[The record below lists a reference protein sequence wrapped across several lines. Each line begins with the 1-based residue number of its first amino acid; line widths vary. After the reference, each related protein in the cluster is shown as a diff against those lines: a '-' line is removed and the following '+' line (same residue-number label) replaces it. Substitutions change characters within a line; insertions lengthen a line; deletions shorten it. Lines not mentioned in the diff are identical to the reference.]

1 MARKRKCLL
10 LRIIAAVLGLLLL
23 LAAAVW
29 AVLRTSLS
37 DRIVEKIAPEFLD
50 ADVSFSRCRVS
61 MLRHWPDLSLEID
74 SLAITYPHDKYG
86 SNVVMPLQADGRGS
100 IADTLLSCRTLRAR
114 AARKPLLKGR
124 YVLKSLNADRL
135 RLFAHKYGDTLASWR
150 VFRSSGSGGGGVPYV
165 ELRQLHFTESFAAV
179 SSARG
184 AWCLR
189 GPVDLELSGAVEQ
202 DSSRLQLDVSKFKAV
217 IDSIPLSLH
226 GRMEFWGDST
236 VLNAR
241 AKLKNAPLDKLLP
254 GFVHPFAPSLR
265 KLVSDGRITLDA
277 ESQGAFHHGL
287 MPQMRAKV
295 NLPDCYVS
303 YAPLRVAGTLGLKG
317 DARSDAALVI
327 DADVEKLRA
336 RIPGLSLNAAGK
348 LDKLRGVDP
357 HYRVKADA
365 DASMGILSGSIL
377 KGSGVSADGDVK
389 LSLDLDALHSQ
400 LDRYKFRDASIK
412 GQLSGERLSI
422 STDSVNVLAFN
433 PLLRVNSGADGI
445 AAGLDMDSTFVSGSS
460 LLARLRG
467 SSTLAR
473 VHKVEQ
479 RGVSVPRIDL
489 VCNNERL
496 FLKSSDTRAGVG
508 GAKIVASAVKRAPRD
523 TAAFRARLR
532 SDTTLVRRRLDYMRR
547 DSARAFKEQDI
558 RIRLDSTLTAYLKEW
573 NPTVGVRLGRG
584 FVASPALPLR
594 TRLGVFSGEYDG
606 RDFRLDSL
614 QLRCGT
620 SDLSASGSIKGVMR
634 MFSTRRSFV
643 NARLVLN
650 SGRLNINELL
660 TALDYGNK
668 LKVEAE
674 TAEDDESFVLDS
686 IPDAKA
692 VHTTSLIV
700 VPGNVEAALDMS
712 VGRVDY
718 QDFKFI
724 PFNARA
730 TLRDNTLQILDM
742 YSDAGIARI
751 GMNAFY
757 STKSRSDIS
766 AGVSLDLGDIKAE
779 DVIAL
784 MPFVDDLV
792 PALKSF
798 KGRLDCKLSATAGF
812 DDKMNLL
819 TPSLQGMLDIG
830 GRDLL
835 IEDAG
840 ELRRITRML
849 LFKNKNIGKID
860 DMSVSAVIK
869 DNQAVIYPFQL
880 GVDRYTLALQG
891 VQGFDKSMNYHI
903 SVLKSPFL
911 IPFGIYI
918 RGRLDNWNFGFCL
931 PKYRSGKL
939 PVYTRQLDSINFNLA
954 KSIENIYSLGVEG
967 VKRYNARALAELEP
981 EKLGLKT
988 TMAEDEPL
996 PSADYKKLDAM
1007 LLEDEIAAQEAE
1019 LRDSIEALLSDL

>member
-1 MARKRKCLL
+1 MAGKRKGLL
-10 LRIIAAVLGLLLL
+10 LRAVAVVSGLLLL

-29 AVLRTSLS
+29 VVLRTSLS
-37 DRIVEKIAPEFLD
+37 DRLIEKIAPEFLD

-61 MLRHWPDLSLEID
+61 LVKHWPDLTLEVD
-74 SLAITYPHDKYG
+74 SLAITYPHELYG
-86 SNVVMPLQADGRGS
+86 SHVLMPLQADGRGS
-100 IADTLLSCRTLRAR
+100 RADTLLSCRTLIAR

-124 YVLKSLNADRL
+124 FIVKSLDADRL
-135 RLFAHKYGDTLASWR
+135 RLFAHNYGDTLASWR
-150 VFRSSGSGGGGVPYV
+150 VFRSSGGGTGGVPHV
-165 ELRQLHFTESFAAV
+165 ELDRLHFTESFAAV
-179 SSARG
+179 SSAHG

-189 GPVDLELSGAVEQ
+189 GPVDLELSGAVDQ
-202 DSSRLQLDVSKFKAV
+202 DSTRLLLDVSKLKAV
-217 IDSIPLSLH
+217 VDSIPLSIH

-236 VLNAR
+236 VLDAR
-241 AKLKNAPLDKLLP
+241 ANLKNAPLDKLLP
-254 GFVHPFAPSLR
+254 GFVHPFVPSLR
-265 KLVSDGRITLDA
+265 ELVSDGRITLEA
-277 ESQGAFHHGL
+277 ESQGAFRHGL
-287 MPQMRAKV
+287 LPLMRAKV
-295 NLPDCYVS
+295 NIPDCHVS
-303 YAPLRVAGTLGLKG
+303 FAPLRVAGTLGLRG
-317 DARSDAALVI
+317 DASSDSHLVI
-327 DADVEKLRA
+327 DADVDKLTA
-336 RIPGLSLNAAGK
+336 RIPGLSLKADGR
-348 LDKLRGVDP
+348 LDKLRGGDP
-357 HYRVKADA
+357 HYRIKLDA
-365 DASMGILSGSIL
+365 DAALDVLSHSIF
-377 KGSGVSADGDVK
+377 KGSGISAEGDVA
-389 LSLDLDALHSQ
+389 LNLDVDALHSQ

-412 GQLSGERLSI
+412 GQLGGERLSI
-422 STDSVNVLAFN
+422 RTDSLNILAFN
-433 PLLRVNSGADGI
+433 PLLRVSSGAEGI
-445 AAGLDMDSTFVSGSS
+445 AAGLDMDSTFVSGSL

-479 RGVSVPRIDL
+479 RGASVPRIDI
-489 VCNNERL
+489 VSNNERL

-532 SDTTLVRRRLDYMRR
+532 SDTTLVQRRLDYIRR
-547 DSARAFKEQDI
+547 DSARAFKERDI
-558 RIRLDSTLTAYLKEW
+558 RINLDSTLTAYLKEW
-573 NPTVGVRLGRG
+573 IPTVGVRLGRG

-594 TRLGVFSGEYDG
+594 TRLGGFSGEYDG

-634 MFSTRRSFV
+634 MFSQRRSFI
-643 NARLVLN
+643 NARLKLN
-650 SGRLNINELL
+650 SARLNVNELL
-660 TALDYGNK
+660 TAIDYGGK
-668 LKVEAE
+668 LRVEAE

-692 VHTTSLIV
+692 IHTSDLIV
-700 VPGNVEAALDMS
+700 VPGNVDAALDMS
-712 VGRVDY
+712 VGRLDY
-718 QDFKFI
+718 QDFKLI
-724 PFNARA
+724 PFNAKA
-730 TLRDNTLQILDM
+730 SVRDNTLQILDM

-757 STKSRSDIS
+757 ATKSRNDIS
-766 AGVSLDLGDIKAE
+766 AGVNLDLGDIKAE

-784 MPFVDDLV
+784 MPFVDDLI

-819 TPSLQGMLDIG
+819 TPSLQGVLDIG
-830 GRDLL
+830 GRDLF

-891 VQGFDKSMNYHI
+891 VQGFDKSMDYHI

-918 RGRLDNWNFGFCL
+918 RGRLDDWNFGFCL
-931 PKYRSGKL
+931 PRYRSGKL
-939 PVYTRQLDSINFNLA
+939 PVYTRQLDSVNFNLA
-954 KSIENIYSLGVEG
+954 KSIANIYSLGVEG
-967 VKRYNARALAELEP
+967 VKKYNERAMAELEP
-981 EKLGLKT
+981 EKLGLRKT
-988 TMAEDEPL
+988 ASADEPL
-996 PSADYKKLDAM
+996 PGSDYKQLDAM

-1019 LRDSIEALLSDL
+1019 LRDSIEALLSDF